1 MMKLGSQ
8 EHRDLFCQTFMAS
21 HRQYDPDTLPWPD
34 LEGASLA
41 RLQGIPFWGEAI
53 RIERKAGLMVST
65 FAETVCDPI
74 IREAIALQGR
84 EEDRHARLLEC
95 MTQRY
100 GIETTV
106 PSAEPLPKPIK
117 PAFVKFGYGECIDS
131 FFAFGLFELGRQSG
145 FFPDSLLAI
154 FDPVL
159 DEEARHIVFFVN
171 WIAYLQATQGRGA
184 PPLRATLT
192 LWHYG
197 RALLNLMNLLRSA
210 NTGGAGFT
218 ATGASVVDMDLTP
231 KKFLATCLR
240 ENSRRMG
247 VFDQRLLR
255 PQLLPSLGKIGL
267 SALKLLPQ
275 QQSRTQSMS
284 HLTGSRQ

>member
-1 MMKLGSQ
+1 MKIGSQ
-8 EHRDLFCQTFMAS
+8 EHQELFCQTFMAS

-34 LEGASLA
+34 LDDASLA

-65 FAETVCDPI
+65 FAETVSNPR

-84 EEDRHARLLEC
+84 EEARHARLLEC

-106 PSAEPLPKPIK
+106 PPTEALPLNIE

-131 FFAFGLFELGRQSG
+131 FFAFGLFEIGRQSG
-145 FFPDSLLAI
+145 FFPASLLAI

-171 WIAYLQATQGRGA
+171 WIAYLQAIQGRGA

-192 LWHYG
+192 MWHYG
-197 RALLNLMNLLRSA
+197 RALLNLVHLLRSA
-210 NTGGAGFT
+210 DTGGAGFT
-218 ATGASVVDMDLTP
+218 ATGASVVDMNLTP
-231 KKFLATCLR
+231 EKFLSTCLR
-240 ENSRRMG
+240 ENARRMS
-247 VFDQRLLR
+247 VFDERLLR
-255 PQLLPSLGKIGL
+255 PQLLPSLGKISL

-275 QQSRTQSMS
+275 RQSRTQNIS
-284 HLTGSRQ
+284 HFTGSRQ